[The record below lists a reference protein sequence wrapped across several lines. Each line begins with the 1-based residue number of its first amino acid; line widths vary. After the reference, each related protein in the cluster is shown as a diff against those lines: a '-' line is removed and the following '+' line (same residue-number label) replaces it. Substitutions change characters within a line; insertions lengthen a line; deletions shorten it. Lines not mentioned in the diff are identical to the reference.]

1 MVITDFT
8 SDTEKFTLDGV
19 SSDTLGLYCDY
30 LPPMPMAE
38 QKYSDYNLGED
49 EPLTIPDETFS
60 NIVYVIRFYTFL
72 PDNYNDSAI
81 KSFCF
86 GKSTLTLS
94 RFPDYFFKIRKIS
107 LQASDGTG
115 YGKRVDYTLTLTL
128 APFRYL
134 VSNDEVT
141 LTEAGS
147 VMNGHTRYSKPT
159 FRITGTGD
167 IKLTVNG
174 SDFEVKGLTSGQ
186 TVTIDS
192 QRHITYSGNT
202 LLTGKTDGKYPLFN
216 IGSNS
221 VSWTG
226 TVTAVKYR
234 PNWRDL

>member
-1 MVITDFT
+1 
-8 SDTEKFTLDGV
+8 
-19 SSDTLGLYCDY
+19 
-30 LPPMPMAE
+30 
-38 QKYSDYNLGED
+38 
-49 EPLTIPDETFS
+49 
-60 NIVYVIRFYTFL
+60 
-72 PDNYNDSAI
+72 
-81 KSFCF
+81 
-86 GKSTLTLS
+86 
-94 RFPDYFFKIRKIS
+94 
-107 LQASDGTG
+107 
-115 YGKRVDYTLTLTL
+115 
-128 APFRYL
+128 
-134 VSNDEVT
+134 
-141 LTEAGS
+141 
-147 VMNGHTRYSKPT
+147 MNGHTRYGKPI

>member
-1 MVITDFT
+1 MVIIDFT

-19 SSDTLGLYCDY
+19 SSDTYNLFCDY

-38 QKYSDYNLGED
+38 QRYSTYNLGED
-49 EPLTIPDETFS
+49 EQLTTPDETFAD
-60 NIVYVIRFYTFL
+60 IVYVIRFYTL
-72 PDNYNDSAI
+72 PDNFNDSAI
-81 KSFCF
+81 KAFCF

-107 LQASDGTG
+107 LQAADGTG
-115 YGKRVDYTLTLTL
+115 YGKRVDYILTLTL

-141 LTEAGS
+141 MSAADS
-147 VMNGHTRYSKPT
+147 VVNGHTRYSKPT
-159 FRITGTGD
+159 FKITGTGD

-192 QRHITYSGNT
+192 QRHITYSGDT